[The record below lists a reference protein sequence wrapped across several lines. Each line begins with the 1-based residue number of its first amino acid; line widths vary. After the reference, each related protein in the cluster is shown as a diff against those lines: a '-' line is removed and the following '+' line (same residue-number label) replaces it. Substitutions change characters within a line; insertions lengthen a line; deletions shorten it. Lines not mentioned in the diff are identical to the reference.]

1 MDCCWC
7 LSCGRGWGSVYE
19 TTITSKPAS
28 IIMLRKQL
36 LPVQMENGKIPEWS
50 AYSAKECNPL
60 RSYCKTLYYKNFNVK
75 DLKSKESS
83 VSMCVQL
90 LNHVQLFAWTIAL
103 QEPLSMAFSRQEYW
117 SEFSSPVP
125 EESSQHRDRAH
136 ISCLPCIDRQTFF
149 FFFFLTTEP
158 SGKHIGLDPNW

>member
-60 RSYCKTLYYKNFNVK
+60 RSYWKTLYYKNFNVK

-90 LNHVQLFAWTIAL
+90 LNHVQLFGTTWTAICSMQHMEYCVLAHRNSVGSHVLKTRKAL
-103 QEPLSMAFSRQEYW
+103 HLEFAQILSY
-117 SEFSSPVP
+117 
-125 EESSQHRDRAH
+125 
-136 ISCLPCIDRQTFF
+136 
-149 FFFFLTTEP
+149 
-158 SGKHIGLDPNW
+158 NWL